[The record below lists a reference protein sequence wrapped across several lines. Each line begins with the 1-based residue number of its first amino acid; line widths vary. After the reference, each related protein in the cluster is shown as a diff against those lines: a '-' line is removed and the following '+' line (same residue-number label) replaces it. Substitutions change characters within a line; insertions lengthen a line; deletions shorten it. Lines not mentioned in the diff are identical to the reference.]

1 MSTLN
6 QFVCYLNLKQNKMM
20 YRESIIITSVRLWNS
35 TEGARFTVCDSES
48 WPRRGIEQ
56 DSTRIHNAELLFISD
71 IYKKKKRRWL
81 TSSLKI
87 YIPYLNSDCT
97 IKYIIEKRAKCKL
110 RKIQSNFIWIFLNV
124 VDTDETLCCDA
135 QKISRAL
142 HIVQVKKSVSLC
154 AFIIENSV
162 CVAQQHFQYSLVIVK
177 D

>member
-1 MSTLN
+1 MWDCEIQLRGHDLRSVTVNLGPDVELN
-6 QFVCYLNLKQNKMM
+6 KIPREYIMLNYYLSL
-20 YRESIIITSVRLWNS
+20 I
-35 TEGARFTVCDSES
+35 
-48 WPRRGIEQ
+48 
-56 DSTRIHNAELLFISD
+56 FI
-71 IYKKKKRRWL
+71 KKKKRRWL

-97 IKYIIEKRAKCKL
+97 IKYIIEKKAKCKL

-154 AFIIENSV
+154 AFMIENSV

>member
-1 MSTLN
+1 MWDCEIQLRGHDLRSVTVNLGPDVELN
-6 QFVCYLNLKQNKMM
+6 KIPREYIMLNYYLSL
-20 YRESIIITSVRLWNS
+20 ILI
-35 TEGARFTVCDSES
+35 
-48 WPRRGIEQ
+48 
-56 DSTRIHNAELLFISD
+56 
-71 IYKKKKRRWL
+71 KKKKRRWL

-97 IKYIIEKRAKCKL
+97 IKYIIEKRTKCKL
-110 RKIQSNFIWIFLNV
+110 RKIQSNFIWLFLNV
-124 VDTDETLCCDA
+124 VDTDETLWN
-135 QKISRAL
+135 SRAL

>member
-1 MSTLN
+1 M
-6 QFVCYLNLKQNKMM
+6 CYLNLKQNKMR

-71 IYKKKKRRWL
+71 INKKKKRRWL

-97 IKYIIEKRAKCKL
+97 IKYIIEKRTKCKL
-110 RKIQSNFIWIFLNV
+110 RKIQSNFIWLFLNI
-124 VDTDETLCCDA
+124 VDTDETLWN
-135 QKISRAL
+135 SRAL

-154 AFIIENSV
+154 AFIIENNV